1 MKLLLFFSILI
12 MMVMPVLAGTIHGTV
27 YDLNLDKVAAIVEV
41 NSTPQQR
48 MVAVDGDY
56 SFALEEGSYLLTARL
71 ILNNVTEANAEE
83 EVTVIGEQDAV
94 LDLIL
99 FPVLDDDLV
108 DDLGDIDVDTS
119 GLENPSQP
127 YVGIILILV
136 AIAILIVWYKRKPK
150 QEKDDLQKLMD
161 FIKRQGGRTTQ
172 KDIRKEFPQSEA
184 KISLMITELEHNGK
198 IQKIKKGRGNVIILK

>member
-71 ILNNVTEANAEE
+71 ILNNVIEANAEE
-83 EVTVIGEQDAV
+83 EVMIIGEQDAV

-108 DDLGDIDVDTS
+108 DDLGDIDVDTA
-119 GLENPSQP
+119 GIERPSQS
-127 YVGIILILV
+127 YVGIILILIAV
-136 AIAILIVWYKRKPK
+136 AILILWYKRQPK
-150 QEKDDLQKLMD
+150 QEKDDLQKLID

-184 KISLMITELEHNGK
+184 KISLMITELEHKGK
-198 IQKIKKGRGNVIILK
+198 I